1 FEIVQGKDE
10 YLNNISAAISQKSL
24 HLGVYLR
31 PLGNTVYIMPPY
43 CITEN
48 ELRRIYDVILKIL
61 TELNYEAIGIPLKE
75 DR

>member
-1 FEIVQGKDE
+1 
-10 YLNNISAAISQKSL
+10 
-24 HLGVYLR
+24 
-31 PLGNTVYIMPPY
+31 MPPY